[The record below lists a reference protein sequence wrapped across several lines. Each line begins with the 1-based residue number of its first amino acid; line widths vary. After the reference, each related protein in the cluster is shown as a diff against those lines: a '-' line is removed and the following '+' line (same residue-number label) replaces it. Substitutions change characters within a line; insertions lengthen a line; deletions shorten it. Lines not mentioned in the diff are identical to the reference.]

1 VEILQRMKDAFRNET
16 DQPGDS
22 QAQLQDIV
30 LNTKTGSFTFI
41 WQNKEAN
48 PDK

>member
-1 VEILQRMKDAFRNET
+1 VEILQRMKDAFWNET
-16 DQPGDS
+16 NQAGDS

-30 LNTKTGSFTFI
+30 FNKKTGSFTFI
-41 WQNKEAN
+41 WQNKEGN